1 MKEHEKLKRQI
12 EAGGG
17 GGTRQKV
24 MKERRQSVGVG
35 GGTRANEQAR
45 LEMMEREWKLGKTD
59 ALI

>member
-45 LEMMEREWKLGKTD
+45 LEMMERE
-59 ALI
+59 

>member
-12 EAGGG
+12 EAGG

-45 LEMMEREWKLGKTD
+45 LEMMERE
-59 ALI
+59 